1 MRGTQRLNVIEK
13 YFGMSPDGGDRSI
26 EMMALVLVVALCVL
40 VGLLLTEVRQP
51 TKLSS
56 LD

>member
-1 MRGTQRLNVIEK
+1 MRGTQRLNVIEN
-13 YFGMSPDGGDRSI
+13 YFGMSPDGGDRSL

-51 TKLSS
+51 TKLKS